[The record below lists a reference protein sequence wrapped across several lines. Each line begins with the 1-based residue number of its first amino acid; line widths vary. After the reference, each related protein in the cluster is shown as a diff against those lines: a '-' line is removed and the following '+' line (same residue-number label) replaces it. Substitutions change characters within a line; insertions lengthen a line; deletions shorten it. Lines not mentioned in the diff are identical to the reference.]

1 MENQWRE
8 RNSIRYC
15 SELLPENLSKVT
27 ISWGTD
33 SSLES
38 DVVNC
43 CTHGIRVSIPPL
55 GIMSDIPKKNDTVK
69 VLIPID
75 DIWIT
80 GMCVH
85 VANKPEGT
93 VSMGIYFYHPT
104 EQNYLHNLLSIA
116 INVKPQS
123 DSFVCHEWE
132 ELVDKLCNLEDPKLK
147 VMGYH
152 ELDILKA
159 KGEGDFV
166 SNRPSMQA
174 KERTK

>member
-15 SELLPENLSKVT
+15 SERLPESLSKVT
-27 ISWGTD
+27 ISWGANF
-33 SSLES
+33 SFES

-43 CTHGIRVSIPPL
+43 CTHGIKVLMPPL
-55 GIMSDIPKKNDTVK
+55 VIMSDIPKKNDTVK

-75 DIWIT
+75 NTWIT

-85 VANKPEGT
+85 VANEPEGT

-104 EQNYLHNLLSIA
+104 EQNYLHNLLGVAKS
-116 INVKPQS
+116 QS

-132 ELVDKLCNLEDPKLK
+132 ELVDKLCNLEDPELK
-147 VMGYH
+147 VLGYH

-159 KGEGDFV
+159 KGEGNFI
-166 SNRPSMQA
+166 SNWPSMQT
-174 KERTK
+174 KEITK